1 MLWWLNKIALHTGI
15 LRINLILVGKI
26 KLAME
31 KIIKSFILTFLGLT
45 LFINTGSAQTSQNE
59 PFYYVLE
66 FEVLDQK
73 EVKPLIGVLMPLFK
87 EVPHLEKEV
96 YNVLYYQSFD
106 AINQSM
112 LELQLEGQSFEVVR
126 FKEISPAEYLSIV
139 QN

>member
-1 MLWWLNKIALHTGI
+1 M
-15 LRINLILVGKI
+15 
-26 KLAME
+26 
-31 KIIKSFILTFLGLT
+31 KSIILTFLGLT

-96 YNVLYYQSFD
+96 YNTFYYQTSN
-106 AINQSM
+106 AIDQNM
-112 LELQLEGQSFEVVR
+112 LDLQLEGQSFEVVR
-126 FKEISPAEYLSIV
+126 FKEISPAEYLSNV